1 MRRREFLMAAAAFAA
16 SQASAQQGAK
26 PRRIA
31 LVTVGDRETFKPQL
45 DSFTAGLRGHGYVE
59 GTTVELDVRY
69 ANRVQAAVPKLLREA
84 LAAKAELIVVGGV
97 ANAKLAREATATVPI
112 VVYVM
117 SDPVDAGLVSSF
129 AHPGGNLTGLADLAD
144 ETTLKRLELAAA
156 VVPNSARLLLF
167 LDPAFPATKKI
178 EARLKETA
186 ATLRMRIE
194 PVHVADQAAL
204 ESALS
209 ALDKSRSDVLV
220 AGPTAILVAHSKLL
234 IERALDRGVPVVHYW
249 TGTAEQGALISY
261 GVNIHE
267 NLRRTAFY
275 VDRILKGARAGDLPI
290 EQPTKYELVLNLK
303 TAKQLGIAIPQPFR
317 ARVDRVIR

>member
-1 MRRREFLMAAAAFAA
+1 MAAAAVAA
-16 SQASAQQGAK
+16 SPAYAQQGAS

-31 LVTVGDRETFKPQL
+31 VITISDRETFQPLL
-45 DSFTAGLRGHGYVE
+45 DSLTAGLRGHGYVA
-59 GTTVELDVRY
+59 GKTVELDVRY

-97 ANAKLAREATATVPI
+97 ANAKLAKEATATVPI

-156 VVPNSARLLLF
+156 AVPNSARLLLF

-186 ATLRMRIE
+186 ETLRMRIE
-194 PVHVADQAAL
+194 PVHVADQTAL

-209 ALDKSRSDVLV
+209 ALDKLRRDVLV
-220 AGPTAILVAHSKLL
+220 AGPTSILVAHSKLL
-234 IERALDRGVPVVHYW
+234 IERALDRRVPVVHYW
-249 TGTAEQGALISY
+249 TGTAEQGALISH

-267 NLRRTAFY
+267 NLRRSAFY
-275 VDRILKGARAGDLPI
+275 VDRILKGARPGDLPI

-317 ARVDRVIR
+317 ARVDRVIQ